1 MAEDSYPVAQALNAL
16 DDDDELAE
24 EVKKAVKAEL
34 YGQLKNDENIFETV
48 DMSDPEN
55 PETKTV
61 SYDMSVFVKNPNLY
75 AREYTQEVT
84 GWEKLSGNA
93 QAWSSWNGNESH
105 NSKTSYIED
114 CKLHPGWHA
123 KASVEQTIIDLPAG
137 VYTIQ
142 FKGDDN
148 DTAVGTYGYV
158 KTSATPA
165 VEDGAELDMDINYA
179 GYSYIEG
186 GNMNAIENITVT
198 DGQLILG
205 FVWGPECQAFMD
217 EVHIL
222 MTGKAEGFDYA
233 AAYGEATGVET
244 AKVTGKAT
252 NGAIYN
258 LSGQRVNN
266 SFKGLV
272 IKNGQKFVIK

>member
-1 MAEDSYPVAQALNAL
+1 
-16 DDDDELAE
+16 
-24 EVKKAVKAEL
+24 
-34 YGQLKNDENIFETV
+34 
-48 DMSDPEN
+48 
-55 PETKTV
+55 
-61 SYDMSVFVKNPNLY
+61 
-75 AREYTQEVT
+75 
-84 GWEKLSGNA
+84 
-93 QAWSSWNGNESH
+93 
-105 NSKTSYIED
+105 
-114 CKLHPGWHA
+114 
-123 KASVEQTIIDLPAG
+123 
-137 VYTIQ
+137 
-142 FKGDDN
+142 
-148 DTAVGTYGYV
+148 
-158 KTSATPA
+158 
-165 VEDGAELDMDINYA
+165 
-179 GYSYIEG
+179 
-186 GNMNAIENITVT
+186 MNAIENITVT

-244 AKVTGKAT
+244 VKVTGKAT